1 VHGVTAGD
9 DIIDQEQLG
18 GGRLGEGFGAEFV
31 ANILKPKGHF
41 LVAVSALAALEE
53 GVLAPAPVQVQW
65 R

>member
-1 VHGVTAGD
+1 M
-9 DIIDQEQLG
+9 
-18 GGRLGEGFGAEFV
+18 GEGFGAEFV